1 MRQLVYEPASD
12 SDDDPEEVAKGPAW
26 ADGEEDEDEEDE
38 DEEEEDELGTHLGV
52 DSNAVQQAHEF
63 EKEKMIGEEGDEM
76 PIEERLKQVAS
87 SYNPQTGK
95 TASRKARANKN
106 RPTEVSS
113 KRQITRYRE
122 IVENTKTKSRDPRF
136 ETLCGNFNQESF
148 RKTHAFIFEEK
159 LPQEKQQIAMQLK
172 KQKGEAK
179 KGELK
184 RKLSIIAQQIKQ
196 DVQTQKMAKTVWNCR
211 LLKNSLT
218 DEAERKRSE
227 REAVKQ
233 GKKPFHLKKGDRK
246 KEELIQ
252 KYKEL
257 KEAQRLAEEAAAADG
272 QEEGL
277 VELAGRLEA
286 AKSLSR
292 SLSGPDKV
300 LTMDIA
306 VGTEDFEIEQV
317 GIVPFRPQ
325 EAALV
330 SREHQA
336 VR

>member
-196 DVQTQKMAKTVWNCR
+196 DVQTQKMAKT
-211 LLKNSLT
+211 
-218 DEAERKRSE
+218 EAERKRSE

-257 KEAQRLAEEAAAADG
+257 KK
-272 QEEGL
+272 
-277 VELAGRLEA
+277 AGKLESFLEKRRKKNSQKDT
-286 AKSLSR
+286 KS
-292 SLSGPDKV
+292 
-300 LTMDIA
+300 M
-306 VGTEDFEIEQV
+306 
-317 GIVPFRPQ
+317 PFAR
-325 EAALV
+325 
-330 SREHQA
+330 
-336 VR
+336 